1 MIWLSAMAW
10 AHRPGLSYAR
20 IEGESLVL
28 TFAAPELEGLAP
40 LNDVQASRMLLAAA
54 TIEKT
59 ELLSGGVACVYGE
72 STIQTVE
79 NDGIELRTSID
90 CPPGESRLY
99 RADFLKDFE
108 PGHRHYLEVEAQPIG
123 VLDQGNME
131 ATFTGVPDRAEVA
144 QRFLH
149 LGVEHIWTG
158 YDHLLFL
165 AGLLVAASKLKDMLF
180 IVTGFTIAH
189 SITLSLA
196 ATGILVAPPE
206 VVEPAIA
213 ASIVWVGLE
222 NLWKPPTRRLVVLTF
237 LLGLIHGFGF
247 AGMLAELGLPA
258 GNLALALVCF
268 NGGVELGQAGVVLV
282 LLPLLVLLRR
292 QTWWERYAV
301 PLLSLGVAAMGVYW
315 LVERVFGGE

>member
-1 MIWLSAMAW
+1 MIWLFPYAW

-20 IEGESLVL
+20 IEGDSLVL
-28 TFAAPELEGLAP
+28 TFAAPELQGLAP
-40 LNDVQASRMLLAAA
+40 LTDLQASRLLLSAA

-59 ELLSGGVACVYGE
+59 EVLSDGVACTYGE
-72 STIQTVE
+72 ATIHAVE
-79 NDGIELRTSID
+79 NDGIELRTTLD
-90 CPPGESRLY
+90 CPPGELRLY
-99 RADFLKDFE
+99 RANFLKDFE
-108 PGHRHYLEVEAQPIG
+108 PGHRHYLEVAAQPIG
-123 VLDQGNME
+123 VLDQGNLE
-131 ATFTGVPDRAEVA
+131 ATFTGVADRSEVA

-165 AGLLVAASKLKDMLF
+165 AGLLLAASRLKDMLF
-180 IVTGFTIAH
+180 IVTGFTVAH

-196 ATGILVAPPE
+196 ATGILVVPPE

-222 NLWKPPTRRLVVLTF
+222 NLWKPPPRRRVVLTF

-282 LLPLLVLLRR
+282 LLPILLLLRR
-292 QTWWERYAV
+292 QIWWERYAV
-301 PLLSLGVAAMGVYW
+301 PLLSLGVAAMGLYW
-315 LVERVFGGE
+315 LVERVWGG

>member
-1 MIWLSAMAW
+1 MIWLFPYAW

-20 IEGESLVL
+20 IEGDSLVL
-28 TFAAPELEGLAP
+28 TFAAPELQGLAP
-40 LNDVQASRMLLAAA
+40 LKDLQASRLLLSAA

-59 ELLSGGVACVYGE
+59 EVLSDGVACTYGE
-72 STIQTVE
+72 ATIHAVE
-79 NDGIELRTSID
+79 NDGIELRTTLD
-90 CPPGESRLY
+90 CPPGELHLY
-99 RADFLKDFE
+99 RANFLKDFE
-108 PGHRHYLEVEAQPIG
+108 PGHRHYLEVAAQPIG
-123 VLDQGNME
+123 VLDQGNLE
-131 ATFTGVPDRAEVA
+131 ATFTGVADRSEVA

-165 AGLLVAASKLKDMLF
+165 AGLLLAASRLKDMLF
-180 IVTGFTIAH
+180 IVTGFTVAH

-196 ATGILVAPPE
+196 ATGILVVPPE

-222 NLWKPPTRRLVVLTF
+222 NLWKPPPRRRVVLTF

-282 LLPLLVLLRR
+282 LLPILLLLRR
-292 QTWWERYAV
+292 QIWWERYAV
-301 PLLSLGVAAMGVYW
+301 PLLSLGVAAMGLY
-315 LVERVFGGE
+315 